1 MKKNTKQY
9 KENLYQMLISDSM
22 AKAKK
27 AVLTLDLMTNSAV
40 GIGDH
45 STDDFYNNVKDAIK
59 SLTDAED
66 EIETIDNYFLRGTY
80 DL

>member
-1 MKKNTKQY
+1 MKKNKKQY
-9 KENLYQMLISDSM
+9 KENLYQMLTTDAT

-27 AVLTLDLMTNSAV
+27 AVLSLDLLTNSAV

-59 SLTDAED
+59 NLTDAED
-66 EIETIDNYFLRGTY
+66 ELSTIHNYFIAKTY

>member
-1 MKKNTKQY
+1 MKKNKKQY

-27 AVLTLDLMTNSAV
+27 AVLSLDLLTNSAV

-59 SLTDAED
+59 NLTDAED
-66 EIETIDNYFLRGTY
+66 EIETIDNYFLRGKY
-80 DL
+80 D

>member
-1 MKKNTKQY
+1 MKKEKKKY
-9 KENLYQMLISDSM
+9 KDNLYEMLISDSM

-27 AVLTLDLMTNSAV
+27 AVLSLDLLTNSAV

-66 EIETIDNYFLRGTY
+66 EIQTIDNYYLRGKY
-80 DL
+80 D

>member
-1 MKKNTKQY
+1 MDIQ
-9 KENLYQMLISDSM
+9 LYEMLESM
-22 AKAKK
+22 AKSEISKAKMSLK
-27 AVLTLDLMTNSAV
+27 LLGEKAV

-66 EIETIDNYFLRGTY
+66 EIKTINNYFLRGKY
-80 DL
+80 D

>member
-1 MKKNTKQY
+1 MKKDKRKY
-9 KENLYQMLISDSM
+9 KDNLYQMLISDST

-27 AVLTLDLMTNSAV
+27 AVLSLDLLTNSAV

-66 EIETIDNYFLRGTY
+66 EIKTINNYFLRGKY
-80 DL
+80 D

>member
-1 MKKNTKQY
+1 MKKEKKKY
-9 KENLYQMLISDSM
+9 KNNLYEMLISDSM

-27 AVLTLDLMTNSAV
+27 AVLSLDLLTNSAV

-66 EIETIDNYFLRGTY
+66 EIETIDNYFLRGKY
-80 DL
+80 D

>member
-9 KENLYQMLISDSM
+9 KENLYQMLISDST

-66 EIETIDNYFLRGTY
+66 EIETINNYFLRGKY
-80 DL
+80 D

>member
-1 MKKNTKQY
+1 MKKEKKKY
-9 KENLYQMLISDSM
+9 KDNLYQMLISDSM

-27 AVLTLDLMTNSAV
+27 AVLSLDLLTNSAV

-59 SLTDAED
+59 NLTDAED
-66 EIETIDNYFLRGTY
+66 EIQTIDNYFLRGKY
-80 DL
+80 D

>member
-66 EIETIDNYFLRGTY
+66 EIETINNYFLRGKY
-80 DL
+80 D

>member
-1 MKKNTKQY
+1 MKKNKKQY

-27 AVLTLDLMTNSAV
+27 AVLSLDLLTNSAV
-40 GIGDH
+40 SIGDH

-66 EIETIDNYFLRGTY
+66 EIETINNYFLRGKY
-80 DL
+80 D

>member
-66 EIETIDNYFLRGTY
+66 DIETINNYFLRGKY
-80 DL
+80 D

>member
-1 MKKNTKQY
+1 MKGNTKQY

-66 EIETIDNYFLRGTY
+66 DIETINNYFLRGKY
-80 DL
+80 D

>member
-1 MKKNTKQY
+1 MKGNTKQY

-66 EIETIDNYFLRGTY
+66 EIETINNYFLRGKY
-80 DL
+80 D

>member
-1 MKKNTKQY
+1 MKKEKKKY
-9 KENLYQMLISDSM
+9 KDNLYQMLISDSM

-27 AVLTLDLMTNSAV
+27 AVLSLDLLTNSAV

-66 EIETIDNYFLRGTY
+66 EIETIDNYFLRGKY
-80 DL
+80 D

>member
-1 MKKNTKQY
+1 MKKNKKQY

-27 AVLTLDLMTNSAV
+27 AVLSLDLLTNSAV

-66 EIETIDNYFLRGTY
+66 EIETINNYFLRGKY
-80 DL
+80 D

>member
-1 MKKNTKQY
+1 MKKNKKQY
-9 KENLYQMLISDSM
+9 KENLYQMLTTDAT

-27 AVLTLDLMTNSAV
+27 AVLSLDLLTNSAV

-59 SLTDAED
+59 NLTDAED
-66 EIETIDNYFLRGTY
+66 EIETIDNYFLRGKY
-80 DL
+80 D

>member
-1 MKKNTKQY
+1 MKKDKRKY
-9 KENLYQMLISDSM
+9 KDNLYQMLISDST

-27 AVLTLDLMTNSAV
+27 AVLSLDLLTNSAV

-66 EIETIDNYFLRGTY
+66 EIETIDNYFLRGKY
-80 DL
+80 D

>member
-1 MKKNTKQY
+1 
-9 KENLYQMLISDSM
+9 MLISDSM

-27 AVLTLDLMTNSAV
+27 AVLSLDLLTNSAV

-66 EIETIDNYFLRGTY
+66 EIETIDNYFLRGKY
-80 DL
+80 D

>member
-1 MKKNTKQY
+1 MKKEKKKY
-9 KENLYQMLISDSM
+9 KDNLYQMLISDSM

-27 AVLTLDLMTNSAV
+27 AVLSLDLLTNSAV

-66 EIETIDNYFLRGTY
+66 EIQTIDNYFLRGKY
-80 DL
+80 D

>member
-1 MKKNTKQY
+1 MKKNKKQY

-27 AVLTLDLMTNSAV
+27 AVLSLDLLTNSAV

-66 EIETIDNYFLRGTY
+66 EIETIDNYFLRGKY
-80 DL
+80 D

>member
-1 MKKNTKQY
+1 MKKNIKQY
-9 KENLYQMLISDSM
+9 KENLYQMLITDAN

-27 AVLTLDLMTNSAV
+27 AVLTLDLMTNNAV

-45 STDDFYNNVKDAIK
+45 STEDFYNNVKDAIK
-59 SLTDAED
+59 NLTDAED
-66 EIETIDNYFLRGTY
+66 ELATIDNYFIAGTY

>member
-9 KENLYQMLISDSM
+9 KENLYQMLISDST

-59 SLTDAED
+59 NLTDAED
-66 EIETIDNYFLRGTY
+66 EIETIDNYFLRGKY
-80 DL
+80 D

>member
-1 MKKNTKQY
+1 MKKEKKKY
-9 KENLYQMLISDSM
+9 KDNLYEMLISDSM

-27 AVLTLDLMTNSAV
+27 AVLSLDLLTNSAV

-66 EIETIDNYFLRGTY
+66 EIQTIDNYFLRGKY
-80 DL
+80 D